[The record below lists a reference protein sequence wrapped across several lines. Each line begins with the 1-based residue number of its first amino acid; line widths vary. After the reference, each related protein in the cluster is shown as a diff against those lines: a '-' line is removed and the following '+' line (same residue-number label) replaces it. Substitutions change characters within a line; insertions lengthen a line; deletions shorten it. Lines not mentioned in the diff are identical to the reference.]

1 MTQVKI
7 KAKEMMP
14 LAGSLTP
21 TIESKGD
28 ALAQH
33 MLLALTNKGNQYIVL
48 GKSIQV
54 GSTTT
59 RFLPLVQKDVQDGAH
74 PFELQ
79 PGEEV
84 VMVETRRVHQALSGF
99 GAAIVTFK
107 QDNGNVELE
116 SEEGSKIIVKGQPCV
131 EDGRP
136 VTASQMV
143 AEMEQMEQ
151 EIERSGIGVSLLGLS
166 VGLPAAIRMAM
177 MPGNTSD
184 MRGVTMHIATD
195 EHTGSQSLHIVGA
208 HQQAMYVYEVSLPM
222 LKGAELDVTIMPE
235 SAKRMLELLKAG
247 LGDAMDKDGGCK
259 KDVLLCP
266 RLEEGVLLVKGDDF
280 VMEMKQ
286 MDFVPRHCEE
296 LMAMPGKNVI
306 EVDRIPLLKAVQ
318 GLQKMGETECR
329 VSFGLES
336 LTIEGE
342 AKEYR
347 GERTFRLPCQRYG
360 ADEELQQRKLP
371 LQPLSIM
378 LSAAS
383 AADAKK
389 VKLLVDADEETLCL
403 QVDEFNLWV

>member
-1 MTQVKI
+1 MKI
-7 KAKEMMP
+7 KANELIP

-33 MLLALTNKGNQYIVL
+33 MLLALTNKGNQYIVM

-59 RFLPLVQKDVQDGAH
+59 RVLPLVQKDVQDGAQ
-74 PFELQ
+74 PYELQ

-107 QDNGNVELE
+107 LDNGNVELE
-116 SEEGSKIIVKGQPCV
+116 SEEGSKIIVKGQPCM

-151 EIERSGIGVSLLGLS
+151 EIERQAIAVSLLGLS

-177 MPGNTSD
+177 MPGNTSN

-208 HQQAMYVYEVSLPM
+208 HQQAMYVYEASLPM

-247 LGDAMDKDGGCK
+247 LDDALDKDGGCK

-280 VMEMKQ
+280 VMELKL

-329 VSFGLES
+329 VSFGPET
-336 LTIEGE
+336 LTMEGE
-342 AKEYR
+342 VKEYR

-389 VKLLVDADEETLCL
+389 VKLLVDAEEDTVCL
-403 QVDEFNLWV
+403 QVDEFNLFV